1 MSLDSARMVLM
12 GTIQH
17 GTASGYTNG
26 KCRCEE
32 CKRAHREAA
41 ARYKKTVGTEAFN
54 DRRRAKYAANP
65 EPTLEAIRRWRA
77 ANPEK
82 VREMDRQKYLR
93 HREHIRE
100 RERAYYVLHQQEYVD
115 RATRWRE
122 ANPEKARE
130 HARNGHARNRDRNNA
145 YAREHARE
153 KYAEDPQKYRDRFN
167 AWAQSPQGRAWF
179 HQKRAE
185 RRGVPYTEEALEW
198 LESLDSPLCT
208 YCGEPATSIDHIVPI
223 SRGGTGE
230 RENLTPACGRCN
242 SRKNAMSVS
251 AFLKILE
258 SERQADG

>member
-1 MSLDSARMVLM
+1 MSFCSARMVLM

-41 ARYKKTVGTEAFN
+41 ARYKETVGTEAFN

-82 VREMDRQKYLR
+82 VKEMDRQKYLR
-93 HREHIRE
+93 NRQRNLEYRRVHYLMHQEEYVARAARWRGQNPERARELDRASYDRHREE
-100 RERAYYVLHQQEYVD
+100 R
-115 RATRWRE
+115 
-122 ANPEKARE
+122 
-130 HARNGHARNRDRNNA
+130 NA
-145 YAREHARE
+145 YAREHARQ

-167 AWAQSPQGRAWF
+167 AWAKSPRGRMWF
-179 HQKRAE
+179 HEKRAE

-208 YCGEPATSIDHIVPI
+208 YCGEPANTIDHIVPV

-230 RENLTPACGRCN
+230 RDNLTPACARCN
-242 SRKNAMSVS
+242 TRKNAMSVS
-251 AFLKILE
+251 AFLKILD
-258 SERQADG
+258 SEREANG